1 VALGAP
7 IGRREENK
15 RKKREALQR
24 EGLAVIGELG
34 FEAASIEQIAQRA
47 EVARGTFYL
56 YFPDKQSL
64 FQDLME
70 RFFQPIEACFD
81 DTGAALSRCEDRR
94 AVYEAYREMTSQLAI
109 IGLGHHEEILV
120 AFREARQPGAAG
132 EWLRERERALIERAV
147 AFTEDVTGRGLLSVS
162 NPRVACLVVY
172 GAVERLFYEV
182 LTGHDL
188 GHPATLAED
197 VLGLFGQA
205 MGFNPAADDPAPGA
219 SHG

>member
-1 VALGAP
+1 MF
-7 IGRREENK
+7 
-15 RKKREALQR
+15 
-24 EGLAVIGELG
+24 GEVG
-34 FEAASIEQIAQRA
+34 FEAASIEQIALRA

-56 YFPDKQSL
+56 YFPDKLSV

-70 RFFQPIEACFD
+70 RVFGPIEEAFA
-81 DTGAALSRCEDRR
+81 DTTTALADCSDGPAVFGAYQAM
-94 AVYEAYREMTSQLAI
+94 ATQIAI

-132 EWLRERERALIERAV
+132 EWLRARERVLIEQAV
-147 AFTEDVTGRGLLSVS
+147 AFTEDVAGRGLLSVS

-188 GHPATLAED
+188 GDPASLSAD
-197 VLGLFGQA
+197 VLGLFATA
-205 MGFNPAADDPAPGA
+205 MGFGADPPTA
-219 SHG
+219 